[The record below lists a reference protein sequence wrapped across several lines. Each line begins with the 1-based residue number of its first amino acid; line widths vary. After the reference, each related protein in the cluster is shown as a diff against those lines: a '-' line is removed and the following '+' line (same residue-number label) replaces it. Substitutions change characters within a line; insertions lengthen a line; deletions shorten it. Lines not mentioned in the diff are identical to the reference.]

1 MLTIFRTN
9 QPFAN
14 ILLLLYLALVRAS
27 TFIHP
32 MSFVPKSQGVLT
44 QWMYAELAPTSL
56 SGQIAAFVLVFI
68 QAVFINITMSR
79 YRVSTELSLLPGL
92 FYCLMTSMIP
102 EFMMLSPILL
112 ANTFLILAF
121 FYLCDIYKNNLAT
134 SMIFD
139 VGLWIGVACLFHFSF
154 ILFILWGIIGL
165 GILRGL
171 RPKELLMI
179 LIGIVV
185 PFFLFAVYLFWTDRL
200 SMFPL
205 HFTENFGFLNFIK
218 NSNQTGYVKIAVM
231 LLLVLIT
238 LFSSGQFFIRRN
250 ISAQKYISIIY
261 WMLLMG
267 GLTILIQKGVDVN
280 HLLILSVPLSILLS
294 MLFQRIGPATAE
306 VLHML
311 LLVVAMLFQY
321 QYLLNS

>member
-1 MLTIFRTN
+1 
-9 QPFAN
+9 
-14 ILLLLYLALVRAS
+14 
-27 TFIHP
+27 
-32 MSFVPKSQGVLT
+32 
-44 QWMYAELAPTSL
+44 
-56 SGQIAAFVLVFI
+56 
-68 QAVFINITMSR
+68 
-79 YRVSTELSLLPGL
+79 
-92 FYCLMTSMIP
+92 
-102 EFMMLSPILL
+102 
-112 ANTFLILAF
+112 
-121 FYLCDIYKNNLAT
+121 
-134 SMIFD
+134 MIFD

-171 RPKELLMI
+171 RARELLMI
-179 LIGIVV
+179 LIGITV
-185 PFFLFAVYLFWTDRL
+185 PFFLFAVYLFWIDRL
-200 SMFPL
+200 SMFLP
-205 HFTENFGFLNFIK
+205 HFTDNFGFLNFVK

-311 LLVVAMLFQY
+311 LLVVAMVFQY
-321 QYLLNS
+321 QYLLNR